1 MSRRIEGLSACHPV
15 WRFCTALLAI
25 LSIPISAQADP
36 SSTTQEKG
44 YDLGEIHSP
53 RSLALGGAQAALGSS
68 TTGLYLN
75 PANLALAR
83 VYHFEGLA
91 AFGPEARRQSYGG
104 AVVDSVLNRY
114 RLAGGLGGTWSI
126 MDPDGIRRTWTDLRV
141 GMAYPLG
148 DRLSIGLGGRYLR
161 VDQAVASGP
170 LGASLASDG
179 TRDKT
184 MFNELTFDAGATVVI
199 SEALRLGAVGKNLT
213 NPGTSLAPTTLQGG
227 LGFMTKDVA
236 IEANGML
243 DFTTFRSTKMRLM
256 VGGELFLADRFALR
270 LGYRFDD
277 GTKAHAIS
285 AGAGYIDRKWS
296 IEIGARRDIAGD
308 RPSTLMNLSLRY
320 FYDAVGVRQDEPDA
334 F

>member
-1 MSRRIEGLSACHPV
+1 MSRFPGLSACRV
-15 WRFCTALLAI
+15 LWRFCTALVATLAI
-25 LSIPISAQADP
+25 PSTAFADP
-36 SSTTQEKG
+36 SSTTPEKG

-104 AVVDSVLNRY
+104 AIVDSVLNRY
-114 RLAGGLGGTWSI
+114 RLAGGFGGSWSI

-148 DRLSIGLGGRYLR
+148 DRLSIGLGGRWLR

-179 TRDKT
+179 TRGQPL
-184 MFNELTFDAGATVVI
+184 FNELTFDAGATVVVTDSVRI
-199 SEALRLGAVGKNLT
+199 GAVGKNLT

-227 LGFMTKDVA
+227 LGFLTRDVA

-256 VGGELFLADRFALR
+256 VGGELFLADRFAIR

-277 GTKAHAIS
+277 GTKAHAVS
-285 AGAGYIDRKWS
+285 TGVGYIDRKWS
-296 IEIGARRDIAGD
+296 IELGARRDVAGD
-308 RPSTLMNLSLRY
+308 RPSTLLNLSLRY
-320 FYDAVGVRQDEPDA
+320 FYDAVGVRQDEPDS